1 MSFLHGVVPL
11 LYVLGILGVA
21 GSAAASITSEHEE
34 DTWVSLT
41 ATDLTGREI
50 VFAKLLGALKRG
62 RTACRID
69 RLLVRRSG

>member
-1 MSFLHGVVPL
+1 MWFLYGVVPL

-41 ATDLTGREI
+41 ATDLTSREI
-50 VFAKLLGALKRG
+50 VFAKIIGAMRRG
-62 RTACRID
+62 RSLSD
-69 RLLVRRSG
+69 